1 MKSRFKRTISWSKY
15 QSRASSTQ
23 AQDHYLDYL
32 IDPSFQTLN
41 RIFVLSFEDDAVRTW
56 HTEYVLPNVELKDY
70 NFMINGP
77 NFFYQLVKNEVR
89 TYDVRKIAL
98 S

>member
-1 MKSRFKRTISWSKY
+1 M
-15 QSRASSTQ
+15 
-23 AQDHYLDYL
+23 
-32 IDPSFQTLN
+32 
-41 RIFVLSFEDDAVRTW
+41 LSFEDDAVRTW

-70 NFMINGP
+70 NFMIDGP
-77 NFFYQLVKNEVR
+77 NCFYQLVKNEVR